1 MKERKKYFQCSHL
14 AGRKYHEA
22 DEVWN
27 ELHIGTLL
35 RLERELDN
43 RYDKDAVAVMYDSI
57 ENGETYIL
65 GYIPR
70 NENSTLAIFLEM
82 GWDELFECRIS
93 RISPDEHPENQIE
106 MTIKI
111 KRKNK

>member
-1 MKERKKYFQCSHL
+1 
-14 AGRKYHEA
+14 
-22 DEVWN
+22 
-27 ELHIGTLL
+27 
-35 RLERELDN
+35 
-43 RYDKDAVAVMYDSI
+43 MYDSI
-57 ENGETYIL
+57 ENGESYIL